1 MEDFL
6 CDVQIAICEQA
17 LRLLTYANE
26 MKPTTF
32 KKMLKAFSGEDKE
45 DDWIRIFEQGC
56 LVQPVLILTSLYVK
70 DKENFLCMDHLQLL
84 NIEWIDYILFWERT

>member
-1 MEDFL
+1 
-6 CDVQIAICEQA
+6 
-17 LRLLTYANE
+17 

-56 LVQPVLILTSLYVK
+56 LVQPVLILTSLYVI
-70 DKENFLCMDHLQLL
+70 DKENFLLSDHLKLL
-84 NIEWIDYILFWERT
+84 NIE